1 MTDREAHRDA
11 ERVEHI
17 LEAAAKLAEIVAD
30 GREAFDTNWRLR
42 DIAERRLEIIGE
54 AAGHLSAGFVAA
66 HPGLDIAGARRMRD
80 FIAHSYFKVDP
91 DLVWDAI
98 TVSVPDLV
106 ATLRAY
112 PDVAGPGVSGDPP
125 VLDA

>member
-1 MTDREAHRDA
+1 MTDREAGRDA

-17 LEAAAKLAEIVAD
+17 LDAAAKLAEIVAE
-30 GREAFDTNWRLR
+30 GREAFDASWRQR

-54 AAGHLSAGFVAA
+54 AAGHLSDRFAAA

-98 TVSVPDLV
+98 TVSVPELT
-106 ATLRAY
+106 AALQAH
-112 PDVAGPGVSGDPP
+112 PDVGEPRSGGDAPI
-125 VLDA
+125 LDV

>member
-1 MTDREAHRDA
+1 MTDRETQRDA
-11 ERVEHI
+11 ERVAHI
-17 LEAAAKLAEIVAD
+17 LEAAAKLAEVVAE

-54 AAGHLSAGFVAA
+54 AAGHLSARFVAA

-80 FIAHSYFKVDP
+80 FIAHSYFKVDR

-98 TVSVPDLV
+98 TVSVPHL
-106 ATLRAY
+106 AAMLWAH
-112 PDVAGPGVSGDPP
+112 PDVAGPGVGGNPP
-125 VLDA
+125 PLDV